1 MSSTP
6 QTDDLRDRAVASLKR
21 KQAFKESA
29 AAYVLV
35 NAVLVVI
42 WAVSDHG
49 FFWPIWIMAFWG
61 LGLAMQGW
69 NAYGGPGTID
79 DAAIDSEMRRLGD
92 G

>member
-6 QTDDLRDRAVASLKR
+6 QSDDLRDRAVASLKR

-35 NAVLVVI
+35 NAVLVLI

-49 FFWPIWIMAFWG
+49 FFWPIWIIAFWG

-69 NAYGGPGTID
+69 SAYGGAGDID
-79 DAAIDSEMRRLGD
+79 DAAIDGEMQRLRG